1 MCLPNAERRT
11 TEAKPVEIC
20 RSDIG
25 RTHGSAPTIGRVEH
39 MRNLNWRI
47 ERLKFFWGVW
57 NLLALSCSLLLALST
72 FYLLA
77 RFSCQLVARFSSQLL
92 AQSCCQLLTL
102 SSWNLNSGSAA
113 RNKEVQRG
121 ATLRDECSTFAVEII
136 LHECTSWQ
144 VGELT
149 RIGCECKPGK
159 TPWRVWRQSLA
170 VMLPLWSYKSELL
183 TPKPKA

>member
-57 NLLALSCSLLLALST
+57 NLLAPSCSLLIALSTFHLLALST
-72 FYLLA
+72 LQLLA
-77 RFSCQLVARFSSQLL
+77 RFSCQLLP
-92 AQSCCQLLTL
+92 L
-102 SSWNLNSGSAA
+102 SSWHRNSGSAE
-113 RNKEVQRG
+113 RCHKVQQS

-136 LHECTSWQ
+136 LHEWTSWQ

-159 TPWRVWRQSLA
+159 TSWRVWRQSL
-170 VMLPLWSYKSELL
+170 VIMLPLWSYKSELL
-183 TPKPKA
+183 TPKAGTGTKTKTKT